1 MFVDVL
7 TYNMS
12 WATQVNKVL
21 GSEADFVEACQGA
34 YSSGGLQCTENAI
47 KNIGKLG
54 VLSLICLQEVNSDL
68 EGRIEKVQPTLTQ
81 HLRGTVG
88 LSTVSTMWDPDIFGT
103 VIHNKVINLVDN
115 EDRPCLFIVLKKEEQ
130 IFVVIN
136 VHMPWGDHHKTAIKN
151 MDKYIKSDSILQDYL
166 FDKQCKI
173 IMMGDFNDSKTTIT
187 KYKPFLLNNKTHT
200 VRLKHNKTKKKARK
214 TLKSCC
220 WHKAGHQ
227 YKNFSDTGDYV
238 LVNKNIKQKNIK
250 IPDIFKRR
258 GRNNRLF
265 SDHKP
270 VISRLKI

>member
-1 MFVDVL
+1 M
-7 TYNMS
+7 Y
-12 WATQVNKVL
+12 
-21 GSEADFVEACQGA
+21 
-34 YSSGGLQCTENAI
+34 
-47 KNIGKLG
+47 
-54 VLSLICLQEVNSDL
+54 ICLGE
-68 EGRIEKVQPTLTQ
+68 I
-81 HLRGTVG
+81 
-88 LSTVSTMWDPDIFGT
+88 I
-103 VIHNKVINLVDN
+103 I
-115 EDRPCLFIVLKKEEQ
+115 
-130 IFVVIN
+130 
-136 VHMPWGDHHKTAIKN
+136 KTAIKN

-166 FDKQCKI
+166 FDKHCKI

-200 VRLKHNKTKKKARK
+200 VRLKHNKTKKARK

-238 LVNKNIKQKNIK
+238 LVNKNIKQKVSRYQIYLK
-250 IPDIFKRR
+250 GG